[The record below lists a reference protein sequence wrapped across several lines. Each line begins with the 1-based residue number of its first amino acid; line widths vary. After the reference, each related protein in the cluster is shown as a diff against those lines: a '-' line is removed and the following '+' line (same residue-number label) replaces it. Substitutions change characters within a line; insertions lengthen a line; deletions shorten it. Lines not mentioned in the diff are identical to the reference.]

1 MNQELQ
7 LGKYEFY
14 PNEDE
19 LKRLALIDELFEKNK
34 ANLDD
39 KSIEELLKELNA
51 AKLKKKRRN

>member
-19 LKRLALIDELFEKNK
+19 LKRLALIDELFEKSTAELTN
-34 ANLDD
+34 
-39 KSIEELLKELNA
+39 KSIEELLEQIKND
-51 AKLKKKRRN
+51 RN